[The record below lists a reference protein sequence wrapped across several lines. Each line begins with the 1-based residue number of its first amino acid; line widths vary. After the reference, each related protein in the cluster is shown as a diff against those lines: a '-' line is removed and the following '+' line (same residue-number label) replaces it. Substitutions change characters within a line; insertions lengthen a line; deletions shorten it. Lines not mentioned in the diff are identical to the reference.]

1 MTQSNSS
8 KNKVSNSDINISTE
22 EINRGVELI
31 LNGGKKKQAH
41 PIDFRFE
48 QIVCFFKRE
57 VTIKFQF
64 SLDFSKKR

>member
-1 MTQSNSS
+1 MTQSNFS
-8 KNKVSNSDINISTE
+8 KNKVSDYDINIVTE

-31 LNGGKKKQAH
+31 LTGGKKKQAH

-48 QIVCFFKRE
+48 QIVCFLKRK